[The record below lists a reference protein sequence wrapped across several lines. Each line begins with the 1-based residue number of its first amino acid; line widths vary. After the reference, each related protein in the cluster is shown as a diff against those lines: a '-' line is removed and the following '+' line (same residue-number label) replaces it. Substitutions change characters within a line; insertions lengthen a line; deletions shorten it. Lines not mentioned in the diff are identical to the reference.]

1 MSSIRILGACH
12 IAQNRGERGAFH
24 LHPTPFIS
32 VELFFMVLVTVNIE
46 SVSLSSIRILG
57 LYYIAQKRG
66 KRGTFHMHLSPS
78 ISVELFTMM
87 LVTINNKI

>member
-1 MSSIRILGACH
+1 
-12 IAQNRGERGAFH
+12 
-24 LHPTPFIS
+24 
-32 VELFFMVLVTVNIE
+32 MVLVTVNIE